1 MNDKTGKSLSTS
13 KNEVESFYLRLKEL
27 IGDKSI
33 SAFGQLIDASEGG
46 IRKWLNNTSKPSFDK
61 VVRIADECKV
71 DLEWLATGKGDKSL
85 KTNSINNED
94 EYAFVPVYN
103 VKVSTGHGITNKNET
118 IKRHLAFRKRWL
130 QFRNLQP
137 SDLAVVYASGD
148 SMEPTIHSN
157 NSLLVDT
164 SQTSLKDGCI
174 YVLRIGDDL
183 FAKRLQKG
191 IDGSVILISDNK
203 EYETQRIEQDKIEL
217 LNIIGKV
224 VWMGKDLN

>member
-1 MNDKTGKSLSTS
+1 MNKKTGKQISTS
-13 KNEVESFYLRLKEL
+13 QKEVENFNLRLKEL
-27 IGDKSI
+27 IGAQSI
-33 SAFGQLIDASEGG
+33 SSFGQLIDASEGG

-71 DLEWLATGKGDKSL
+71 NLEWLATGKGAKDISNKEL
-85 KTNSINNED
+85 INCD
-94 EYAFVPVYN
+94 EYAYIPVYN
-103 VKVSTGHGITNKNET
+103 VTVSTGHGITNKTET
-118 IKRHLAFRKRWL
+118 IKRYLAFRKRWL
-130 QFRNLQP
+130 QFRNLNP
-137 SDLAVVYASGD
+137 SELAVVYASGD

-174 YVLRIGDDL
+174 YVLRISDDL

-203 EYETQRIEQDKIEL
+203 EYETQRIEKNRIEL